1 MDIANTKTSHLIESI
16 VPFFVRNDHAKFV
29 EFLEAYYQYLEQET
43 KTLNV
48 SKNLPKQFNIDLSED
63 TYADL
68 MYSTFM
74 RFIPTNVQVDKRM
87 LVKHIKD
94 FYRAKGTEKA
104 TRFLFRV
111 LYNAEIEFYYPKKDV
126 LRASDGKWYVQKSL
140 RVSDLRIDGVAN
152 TELSGL
158 AKFVTTRITS
168 SNTESSALVESV
180 DRFYEQG
187 TQIDELVLSNIDG
200 EFISGESVSANFDE
214 NGVEKTISA
223 NIFGDII
230 NSFTIVDAG
239 TGYSVGDP
247 VIIISSSG
255 SGACAVV
262 GSVSTGS
269 IIEIANFGGGA
280 GYQVNDAIV
289 ITGGG
294 GTGATARLTSVS
306 SSGAVHPNSY
316 NIVASSLSQE
326 GNTIA
331 GNTLYE
337 TFAYQ
342 SLSTL
347 WTNTANIKINTG
359 SGAAVNT
366 VNLSGTRTNSNIW
379 FETYDTLNVNGNL
392 HIVTSSNTVL
402 AQITVTPGMRGNLT
416 LHPFQVY
423 KKPNINSIIGESVSY
438 WVYANTGPAGAA
450 NVITGGSNY
459 TGSPSISITANSII
473 QSLGILGAM
482 EIVNGGMNYQI
493 GDEIEFIN
501 GSGSYGFGARANVT
515 NVDRQNSNTI
525 TAVYWKQIQGQI
537 IGGSGY
543 TTENLP
549 RANVISA
556 TGNGANIMVTA
567 LLASGADLRPTA
579 SEVGAIQRILIIN
592 RGSNYRG
599 TVTADL
605 SGSGDGTANVTVST
619 IEGLFTYPGRY
630 LNDDGHLSSY
640 NFLQDRD
647 FYQDFSYVIRSQ
659 ESVAKYRKAVKQLIH
674 PAGTKLF
681 GEFLYYNSHEHQ
693 VLDAN
698 ANTVMTQTFL
708 NKAYVKTGNTINI
721 AYLAHG
727 LSVNANVRLE
737 FQSGGF
743 SNVRNGIYMI
753 TESAT
758 NFFKVKHP
766 SNVHIISIT
775 QGGRGYNANSYLV
788 FTGNGKGANASYVI
802 NANGS
807 IISTNT
813 HYTGFGFFNNP
824 TVTANGSNTIAA
836 TFTANLYYSR
846 DTTGNVLV
854 GTIVT

>member
-1 MDIANTKTSHLIESI
+1 MDIANTKISHLIESQ
-16 VPFFVRNDHAKFV
+16 VPFFVRNDHSQFV
-29 EFLEAYYQYLEQET
+29 AFLEAYYQYLEQET

-68 MYSTFM
+68 MYNTFM
-74 RFIPTNVQVDKRM
+74 RFIPTNVLVDKRM
-87 LVKHIKD
+87 LLKHIKD

-104 TRFLFRV
+104 TRFLFRI
-111 LYNAEIEFYYPKKDV
+111 LYNIEIEFYYPKKDV

-140 RVSDLRIDGVAN
+140 RVSDVRINGVAN
-152 TELSGL
+152 TELTGL

-168 SNTESSALVESV
+168 SNTASEALVESV

-200 EFISGESVSANFDE
+200 EFISGESVTASFDE
-214 NGVEKTISA
+214 NGETKSISA

-230 NSFTIVDAG
+230 NSFTIVNAG
-239 TGYSVGDP
+239 SGYEVGDP

-255 SGACAVV
+255 AGACAVV

-280 GYQVNDAIV
+280 GYQANDAVV

-294 GTGATARLTSVS
+294 GNGAHAILTTVS
-306 SSGAVHPNSY
+306 DNNVLHPNSY
-316 NIVASSLSQE
+316 NIVASSLAAE

-331 GNTLYE
+331 GNTTYE

-347 WTNTANIKINTG
+347 WVNTANIRINTG
-359 SGAAVNT
+359 AGAAVNT

-402 AQITVTPGMRGNLT
+402 DQITVTPGIRGNLV

-438 WVYANTGPAGAA
+438 WIYANTGPAGAA
-450 NVITGGSNY
+450 NVVSGGSNY
-459 TGSPSISITANSII
+459 TGSPTISITANSII

-482 EIVNGGMNYQI
+482 EIVSGGMNYVI

-525 TAVYWKQIQGQI
+525 TAVYWKELPGHI

-556 TGNGANIMVTA
+556 TGNGANIVVTA

-579 SEVGAIQRILIIN
+579 SDVGAIQRILIVN

-619 IEGLFTYPGRY
+619 IEGLFTYTGRY
-630 LNDDGHLSSY
+630 LNDDGHLSSH

-647 FYQDFSYVIRSQ
+647 FYQDFSYVIRSG

-681 GEFLYYNSHEHQ
+681 GEFLYYNAHEY
-693 VLDAN
+693 DMSAAN
-698 ANTVMTQTFL
+698 ANTIMTQTFF

-721 AYLAHG
+721 AYLSHG
-727 LSVNANVRLE
+727 LSLNANVRLE

-753 TESAT
+753 TETAT

-788 FTGNGKGANASYVI
+788 FTGDGKAANASYVI

-813 HYTGFGFFNNP
+813 RYTGFGFFNAP

-836 TFTANLYYSR
+836 TFTANLYYAT